1 MTREPDPAQTR
12 PPRAKYTLLGI
23 AVRATVALLYLVA
36 AAMAVWFMVPLP
48 GAPPGFRYRPRTRKL
63 MVWHAQRGTSLEL
76 GVARMARRLERQHR
90 DVQVTVVAVE
100 PAAYPFKLRTA
111 MAADAL
117 PDVFEAQGG
126 TLLAARGHAGRLLDL
141 TVELRHREW
150 QRNFLGPSLA
160 LCEFKGTR
168 YGVPIAVDG
177 LFLWANAKLL
187 AQHKLQPPRTITE
200 MRDVSGRLAAAG
212 ITPVAMG
219 NADRAAA
226 GHWLACL
233 SARLAGKDLFAGAC
247 ERRAGYKFTDAAFVH
262 AGHSLRQ
269 IAAGQCFSPGSE
281 ERTCWDAMADFCEER
296 AAMILSRATPLA
308 RALRG
313 RRDVAKHVQC
323 LPFPRIEGGSG
334 EATSVVARAEIV
346 FAVSRNCGE
355 AGYAFRLLRM
365 LTSSDIGAALMQDG
379 RLSAVSLP
387 ETASVDCLIMNQ
399 AAQVFAQATGVQ
411 TDYGDYL
418 SPQMHQRH
426 RDMAHR
432 VMWGE
437 VSPVEGAQQME
448 ALASDIAKR
457 EP

>member
-12 PPRAKYTLLGI
+12 PPRAKHTRLGI

-36 AAMAVWFMVPLP
+36 AAMAVWLMVPLP
-48 GAPPGFRYRPRTRKL
+48 GAPPGFLYRPRTRKL
-63 MVWHAQRGTSLEL
+63 MVWHAQRRAPLEPW
-76 GVARMARRLERQHR
+76 VARMARRLERQHR
-90 DVQVTVVAVE
+90 DVEVTVVAVE

-126 TLLAARGHAGRLLDL
+126 TLLAAQAHAGRLLDL

-150 QRNFLGPSLA
+150 QRNFLGPSLD
-160 LCEFKGTR
+160 LCEVKGSR

-177 LFLWANAKLL
+177 LFLWANAELL
-187 AQHKLQPPRTITE
+187 ARHKLQPPCTIAQ
-200 MRDVSGRLAAAG
+200 MRLVADRLAAAG
-212 ITPVAMG
+212 ITPIAMG
-219 NADRAAA
+219 NADRAEG

-233 SARLAGKDLFAGAC
+233 SARLAGADLFAGAC
-247 ERRAGYKFTDAAFVH
+247 ERRAGCEFTDAAFVH

-269 IAAGQCFSPGSE
+269 IAAGQCFSPRSE
-281 ERTCWDAMADFCEER
+281 KRMFRDALADFCEER
-296 AAMILSRATPLA
+296 AAMILSRASPLA
-308 RALRG
+308 HALRG

-323 LPFPRIEGGSG
+323 LPFPRLEGGTG

-346 FAVSRNCGE
+346 FAVSRNCAE
-355 AGYAFRLLRM
+355 VGYASRLLRM

-387 ETASVDCLIMNQ
+387 EAASGDCPVMDQ

-418 SPQMHQRH
+418 SPQMHERH
-426 RDMAHR
+426 RDVAHR

-437 VSPVEGAQQME
+437 ISPVKGAQQME
-448 ALASDIAKR
+448 ALASKLAKP